1 MVVDGQYIYTSINIL
16 GVGVY
21 VGVCTQI
28 HASFRA
34 VGFFNETDTPESSS
48 ILIYS
53 ELRTGLY
60 TQQIR

>member
-1 MVVDGQYIYTSINIL
+1 MCVCS
-16 GVGVY
+16 VGVY

-34 VGFFNETDTPESSS
+34 VGFFSEADTLESSS

-53 ELRTGLY
+53 ELRAGLY
-60 TQQIR
+60 THPIGWDAILIKR